1 VVKEVVV
8 VFLQIGRIGIGK
20 IGLPGMFHQAHILLT
35 IATSPIILIILVI
48 PSRMEYLGQV
58 LNRLHSMSILPAQL
72 TLQMLSA
79 PSTLLSQTLLGTWT
93 PGPLLT

>member
-20 IGLPGMFHQAHILLT
+20 IGLHGMFHQAHILLT
-35 IATSPIILIILVI
+35 IGTSLIILII

-79 PSTLLSQTLLGTWT
+79 PSILLSQTPLGTWT
-93 PGPLLT
+93 PELPHT